1 MSSDS
6 RAADGE
12 RLRLR
17 LRLMERE
24 RPREGPLRTFMTL
37 GCLWAMLATCKWPL
51 RVTQL
56 LLWSPRRDKPG
67 RKAQHRVG
75 AREFAT
81 CRARR
86 AGGRSSVPPSHALR
100 PLLQVSKVR
109 NRNYDPKL

>member
-1 MSSDS
+1 MSCDS

-86 AGGRSSVPPSHALR
+86 AGGRSSLPPS
-100 PLLQVSKVR
+100 
-109 NRNYDPKL
+109 